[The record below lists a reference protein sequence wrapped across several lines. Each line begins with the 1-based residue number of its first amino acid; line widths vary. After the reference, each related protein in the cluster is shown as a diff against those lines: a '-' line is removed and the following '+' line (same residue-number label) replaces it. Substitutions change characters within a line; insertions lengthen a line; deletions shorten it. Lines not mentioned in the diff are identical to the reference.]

1 MMKYI
6 LILLLFVSGSVFAQ
20 YPGPYYPQ
28 GSNYEYRGKIKFNAP
43 TWFLDS
49 ALFNGYTRVVT
60 MGSSDSS
67 RAAASTA
74 FVKNQTS
81 ASTWKLFG
89 NYTPIDPTQY
99 RLGFLDST
107 PLIIINNGD
116 TSLVVP
122 AAGVNR
128 ASSARHKFL
137 TIDTL
142 NKNIYYTDGGAG
154 GAIDTSNKWVN
165 AIYRKAGKDSIFFN
179 IGGTEYKIK
188 DSTGGGGGTDD
199 LEDVTGRDSITT
211 HSMLV
216 RGNNKY
222 IGLESLVAFGG
233 ALLTHNETVGGNLY
247 LAKPSG
253 AASTID
259 VSALTGSRAH
269 SLPDASGTFI
279 ISADTSV
286 FSRKQM
292 PAYSIRANNTNAA
305 ADATNFTYKS
315 FLDLAY
321 ADTAVWTFATT
332 KPSGTPVIR
341 YSWSQINKDV
351 KITMTCYYPTAGS
364 SVTAATFVL
373 PTDMPAPK
381 EPTGTGAADDV
392 LYPGTGFITTNYA
405 TEPTISGR
413 AFMKVNSA
421 DTGYEFKVVSSSVSA
436 RYAVFTINY
445 TAL

>member
-142 NKNIYYTDGGAG
+142 NKSIYYTDGGAG
-154 GAIDTSNKWVN
+154 GGGPTS
-165 AIYRKAGKDSIFFN
+165 GS
-179 IGGTEYKIK
+179 GTTV
-188 DSTGGGGGTDD
+188 SGTDVN
-199 LEDVTGRDSITT
+199 L
-211 HSMLV
+211 
-216 RGNNKY
+216 
-222 IGLESLVAFGG
+222 GG
-233 ALLTHNETVGGNLY
+233 ALTANTLINGAFDLNIGQSTDSIVNFSAYASNNAALRARGVAGIYSKSRSDLVSTTSDLIQAPAVVVFGTDSLQILNLDDAGSNMPVLVRDPASSRIY
-247 LAKPSG
+247 KMTAIVPS
-253 AASTID
+253 
-259 VSALTGSRAH
+259 
-269 SLPDASGTFI
+269 
-279 ISADTSV
+279 DTSA

-292 PAYSIRANNTNAA
+292 TAYSIRAKKTNAA

-315 FLDLAY
+315 FTNLTY
-321 ADTAVWTFATT
+321 AGTVTWTHSGSA
-332 KPSGTPVIR
+332 PSGTPVVR
-341 YSWSQINKDV
+341 YSWSQIGKDV
-351 KITMTCYYPTAGS
+351 TVSFTCYYPTAGT
-364 SVTAATFVL
+364 SVTAATFTL
-373 PTDMPAPK
+373 PTDMPLPL
-381 EPTGTGAADDV
+381 EPTGTGATDDV
-392 LYPGTGFITTNYA
+392 LYAGTGFITTNYA
-405 TEPTISGR
+405 TEPTIAGR
-413 AFMKVNSA
+413 AFLKVNTG

-436 RYAVFTINY
+436 RYAPFTLQY
-445 TAL
+445 KAQ